1 MVTAKQKLMENFG
14 ISLLHT
20 FTHIAKESELI
31 NFEHVADIS
40 TGCSY
45 QILDYPEEELNAVKV
60 IDRFVGNELIFSQ
73 DKYMRITEREII
85 KYKFRTNDIVFSH
98 RNAKLGL
105 GQTALFDSEKTV
117 IHTARYLRIRPR
129 EIYDSAFLFLLLEI
143 YRHTGKLVQL
153 AGTYTNLMAI
163 NVSSLNKMQVPLLD
177 EDQQRTILAEAG
189 YFAV

>member
-1 MVTAKQKLMENFG
+1 MVMAGQKLMENFG
-14 ISLLHT
+14 ISFLHT

-45 QILDYPEEELNAVKV
+45 QLMDYPEEDLNTVKI

-85 KYKFRTNDIVFSH
+85 KYKFRTSDIVFSH
-98 RNAKLGL
+98 RNAKQGL

-117 IHTARYLRIRPR
+117 IHTARHLRIRPR
-129 EIYDSAFLFLLLEI
+129 AVYNSAFLLLLLEI
-143 YRHTGKLVQL
+143 YQHTGKLAQL
-153 AGTYTNLMAI
+153 AGKYSNLMAI
-163 NVSSLNKMQVPLLD
+163 NVSSLKKMQVPLLD
-177 EDQQRTILAEAG
+177 EDQQRTILAESG
-189 YFAV
+189 CFAV